1 MKLQLV
7 AVGTKMPDWVQ
18 TGFTEYLRRFPK
30 DMPFELIEIP
40 AGKRG
45 KNADIKRIL
54 DKEGEQMLA
63 AALCEDPGFM
73 RRQAQAHA
81 MMETHRATTS
91 LDAAGRLQVMTST
104 QVPFHVR
111 RHLARLL
118 GLPASRIRV
127 LKPRVGGGFG
137 QNGGG
142 GHRDLP
148 VGNVHDGQHVSG

>member
-1 MKLQLV
+1 MLTPVLDPETALDNVNRVHTEQ
-7 AVGTKMPDWVQ
+7 P
-18 TGFTEYLRRFPK
+18 FTH
-30 DMPFELIEIP
+30 
-40 AGKRG
+40 
-45 KNADIKRIL
+45 ADIGTDAARNIAAAFSTGR
-54 DKEGEQMLA
+54 GEVEAELA
-63 AALCEDPGFM
+63 ASEVVIE
-73 RRQAQAHA
+73 RSYTTQAQAHA

-137 QNGGG
+137 GKQT
-142 GHRDLP
+142 
-148 VGNVHDGQHVSG
+148 VSVEMYPAIVTLKTGRPARLV